1 MRYGMPYM
9 GSKNQIAKWVIEHL
23 PNANTLYDLF
33 CGGGAIT
40 HCASL
45 NLKYNNYIVNDLNS
59 LCIKGL
65 KMAFNGEFKNE
76 KRWISR
82 DDFFKLKDTDYYVAC
97 CFSFGNNFKT
107 YAYNEEIE
115 QFKKAM
121 HYSVFFNDNSLL
133 SEFINVD
140 NLNYTSDSIQERMLY
155 LRKYLHDFTNFKDK
169 KIELQNLERLTR
181 LQNLERLTRLQILER
196 LQCLNNKQKDNIKF
210 YSDDYQNIPLTDK
223 DAVIYCDIP
232 YANTAKYKHPFDYE
246 RFYSWCRKQK
256 ELVIISEYNMPD
268 DFICVA
274 QREKISLMRSSNR
287 ATKTEKLFVPTH
299 QYQMYLDAMAVLK

>member
-1 MRYGMPYM
+1 MVSKMNFGLPYM
-9 GSKNQIAKWVIEHL
+9 GSKNRIAKWICDIL

-33 CGGGAIT
+33 AGGGAIT
-40 HCASL
+40 HYASL

-65 KMAFNGEFKNE
+65 KKAFNGEFKNE
-76 KRWISR
+76 TRWINR

-107 YAYNEEIE
+107 YAYGKDIE

-121 HYSVFFNDNSLL
+121 HYSVVFNDNSLL
-133 SEFINVD
+133 SKFVNVD

-155 LRKYLHDFTNFKDK
+155 LRKYLHNFTNFKDK
-169 KIELQNLERLTR
+169 KIKLQNLGRLTR
-181 LQNLERLTRLQILER
+181 LQSLERL
-196 LQCLNNKQKDNIKF
+196 QKDNIKF

-232 YANTAKYKHPFDYE
+232 YLNTNKYKHPFDYE
-246 RFYSWCRKQK
+246 RFYLWAERQK
-256 ELVIISEYNMPD
+256 IPIYISEYQMPKD
-268 DFICVA
+268 RFVCVA
-274 QREKISLMRSSNR
+274 EKENR
-287 ATKTEKLFVPTH
+287 CTFSATNKDKIIVERIFRPRTQL
-299 QYQMYLDAMAVLK
+299 

>member
-1 MRYGMPYM
+1 MRYGLPYM
-9 GSKNQIAKWVIEHL
+9 GSKNSIAKWVCDIL
-23 PNANTLYDLF
+23 PDANTLYDLF
-33 CGGGAIT
+33 AGGGAIT

-45 NLKYNNYIVNDLNS
+45 NQKYNNYIVNDLNS
-59 LCIKGL
+59 LCINGL
-65 KMAFNGEFKNE
+65 KMAYNGDFKNE
-76 KRWISR
+76 TRWISR

-115 QFKKAM
+115 QLKKAM

-133 SEFINVD
+133 SKFVNVD
-140 NLNYTSDSIQERMLY
+140 NLNYTSDNIQDRMKY
-155 LRKYLHDFTNFKDK
+155 LRKYLRSFTDFKDK
-169 KIELQNLERLTR
+169 RLQSLGRLTR
-181 LQNLERLTRLQILER
+181 LQSLER
-196 LQCLNNKQKDNIKF
+196 LQRLNNLQKDNIKF

-256 ELVIISEYNMPD
+256 QLTIISEYNMPD

-274 QREKISLMRSSNR
+274 QKEKISLMRSANR
-287 ATKTEKLFVPTH
+287 TTKTEKLFVPKH
-299 QYQMYLDAMAVLK
+299 QYQMYLGE

>member
-1 MRYGMPYM
+1 MYFGLPYR
-9 GSKNQIAKWVIEHL
+9 GSKNFIAKWVCDIL

-33 CGGGAIT
+33 AGGGAIT

-45 NLKYNNYIVNDLNS
+45 NRKYNNYIVNDLNS

-82 DDFFKLKDTDYYVAC
+82 EEFFKLKDTDYYVAC
-97 CFSFGNNFKT
+97 CFSFGNNFKD
-107 YAYNEEIE
+107 YSYNKEME

-121 HYSVFFNDNSLL
+121 YYSVIFNDNSLL

-140 NLNYTSDSIQERMLY
+140 NLNYTSDNIQDRMIY
-155 LRKYLHDFTNFKDK
+155 FRKYLHNFTVFKDK
-169 KIELQNLERLTR
+169 WIKLQNLRGLTWLQPLSRLQR
-181 LQNLERLTRLQILER
+181 LQNLERLARLQSLECS
-196 LQCLNNKQKDNIKF
+196 QTDNIKF

-232 YANTAKYKHPFDYE
+232 YINTRKYKYSFDYE
-246 RFYSWCRKQK
+246 RFYLWAEKQ
-256 ELVIISEYNMPD
+256 EVPVYISEYEMPKD
-268 DFICVA
+268 RFICIA
-274 QREKISLMRSSNR
+274 EKEKICTFSPTTNKITVERIFR
-287 ATKTEKLFVPTH
+287 PKTQL
-299 QYQMYLDAMAVLK
+299 

>member
-1 MRYGMPYM
+1 MNFGLPYK
-9 GSKNQIAKWVIEHL
+9 GSKNKIAKWVCDIL

-45 NLKYNNYIVNDLNS
+45 SLKYNNYIVNDLNS

-82 DDFFKLKDTDYYVAC
+82 EDFFKLKDTDYYVAC
-97 CFSFGNNFKT
+97 CFSFGNDFKS
-107 YAYNEEIE
+107 YAYNKETE
-115 QFKKAM
+115 QLKKAM
-121 HYSVFFNDNSLL
+121 HYSVVFNDNSLL

-140 NLNYTSDSIQERMLY
+140 NLNYTSDDKLDRMIY
-155 LRKYLHDFTNFKDK
+155 LRKYLHNFTDFKDK
-169 KIELQNLERLTR
+169 KIQLQNLERLTR
-181 LQNLERLTRLQILER
+181 LQSLER
-196 LQCLNNKQKDNIKF
+196 LQISNNLQTDNIKF

-232 YANTAKYKHPFDYE
+232 YANTEKYKHPFDYE
-246 RFYSWCRKQK
+246 RFYLWAERQ
-256 ELVIISEYNMPD
+256 EIPIYISEYEMPKD
-268 DFICVA
+268 RFVCVA
-274 QREKISLMRSSNR
+274 EKEKICKLS
-287 ATKTEKLFVPTH
+287 ATNNNKITVERIFRPKTQL
-299 QYQMYLDAMAVLK
+299 

>member
-1 MRYGMPYM
+1 MNFGLPYK
-9 GSKNQIAKWVIEHL
+9 GSKNKIAKWVCDIL

-33 CGGGAIT
+33 AGGGAIT
-40 HCASL
+40 HCARL
-45 NLKYNNYIVNDLNS
+45 NRKYNNYIVNDLNS

-97 CFSFGNNFKT
+97 CFSFGNDFKS
-107 YAYNEEIE
+107 YAYSKEIE

-121 HYSVFFNDNSLL
+121 HYSVIFNNNSLL

-155 LRKYLHDFTNFKDK
+155 LRKYLHNFTNFKDK
-169 KIELQNLERLTR
+169 KIQLQNLERLTR
-181 LQNLERLTRLQILER
+181 LQCFERSQISNNL
-196 LQCLNNKQKDNIKF
+196 QKDNIKF
-210 YSDDYQNIPLTDK
+210 YSDDYQNIPLTAK

-232 YANTAKYKHPFDYE
+232 YLNTSKYKHSFDYE
-246 RFYSWCRKQK
+246 RFYLWTEKQ
-256 ELVIISEYNMPD
+256 EVPVYISEYEMPKD
-268 DFICVA
+268 RFVCVA
-274 QREKISLMRSSNR
+274 EK
-287 ATKTEKLFVPTH
+287 EKRCALSTTNHSKVAIERIFRPRT
-299 QYQMYLDAMAVLK
+299 QL

>member
-1 MRYGMPYM
+1 MKTNKNGAISKMNFGLPYM
-9 GSKNQIAKWVIEHL
+9 GSKNRIAKWICDIL

-45 NLKYNNYIVNDLNS
+45 SLKYNNYIVNDLNS

-76 KRWISR
+76 TRWISR
-82 DDFFKLKDTDYYVAC
+82 EDFFKLKDTDYYVAC
-97 CFSFGNNFKT
+97 CFSFGNNFKS
-107 YAYNEEIE
+107 YAYSKEIE

-121 HYSVFFNDNSLL
+121 HYSVVFNDNSLL
-133 SEFINVD
+133 AEFINTD

-155 LRKYLHDFTNFKDK
+155 LRKYLHNFTDFKDK
-169 KIELQNLERLTR
+169 RIELQNLEGLTR
-181 LQNLERLTRLQILER
+181 LQCFERSQISNNL
-196 LQCLNNKQKDNIKF
+196 QKDSIKF

-232 YANTAKYKHPFDYE
+232 YVNTAKYKHPFDYE
-246 RFYSWCRKQK
+246 RFYLWAEKQ
-256 ELVIISEYNMPD
+256 EIPIYVSEYQMPKD
-268 DFICVA
+268 RFVCVA
-274 QREKISLMRSSNR
+274 EKEKKCKFS
-287 ATKTEKLFVPTH
+287 ATTNKITIERIFRPRTQL
-299 QYQMYLDAMAVLK
+299 

>member
-1 MRYGMPYM
+1 MKTNKNGAISKMNFGLPYK
-9 GSKNQIAKWVIEHL
+9 GSKNKIAKWICDIL

-65 KMAFNGEFKNE
+65 KMAFNDEFKNE
-76 KRWISR
+76 TRWISR
-82 DDFFKLKDTDYYVAC
+82 EDFHKLKNKDPYVAI
-97 CFSFGNNFKT
+97 CFSFGNDFKS
-107 YAYNEEIE
+107 YAYGKEIE

-121 HYSVFFNDNSLL
+121 HYSVIFNDNSLL
-133 SEFINVD
+133 SKFVNVD

-155 LRKYLHDFTNFKDK
+155 LRKYLHNFTDFKDK
-169 KIELQNLERLTR
+169 KIQLQDLERLTR
-181 LQNLERLTRLQILER
+181 LQCFERSQISNNL
-196 LQCLNNKQKDNIKF
+196 QKDNIKF

-232 YANTAKYKHPFDYE
+232 YLNTNKYKHSFDYE
-246 RFYSWCRKQK
+246 RFYLWAEKQ
-256 ELVIISEYNMPD
+256 EIPIYISEYEMPKD
-268 DFICVA
+268 RFVCIA
-274 QREKISLMRSSNR
+274 EKENR
-287 ATKTEKLFVPTH
+287 CTFSATNKDKIIVERIFRPRTQL
-299 QYQMYLDAMAVLK
+299 